1 MEFRQLR
8 YFVAVAEEANLTAA
22 SRRLHVSQ
30 PPVTR
35 QIRQLEDELGV
46 TLFVR
51 SSKGVA
57 LTPAGVSFLAEARR
71 LVALSQNAIDRCR
84 AADRGEIGNLDVGY
98 FGSTIHTVVP
108 TTIRRFRDRYPE
120 VAVRIHRAGKAE
132 QIAKLRDGRLGVG
145 FARFFP
151 LEPDLASV
159 RLADEPLWLAAAE
172 NRGDVASA
180 DRCSIKEIEGRPLI
194 LFPQG
199 DRPSFADHVLAL
211 LSSYEVSPSD
221 ITMAEDVFVALAM
234 TMVSGALCI
243 VPESV
248 ARLKWPQLEF
258 RPIAD
263 EGASAPVSCLF
274 LKARRSP
281 VVDAFLECFDSEA
294 IPNRYDIQR

>member
-8 YFVAVAEEANLTAA
+8 YFLAVAEEANLTAA

-30 PPVTR
+30 PPITR
-35 QIRQLEDELGV
+35 QIRQLEEELGV
-46 TLFVR
+46 ILFLR
-51 SSKGVA
+51 SSKGVT
-57 LTPAGVSFLAEARR
+57 LTPAGASFLAEARR

-84 AADRGEIGNLDVGY
+84 AADRGEIGHLDVGY

-108 TTIRRFRDRYPE
+108 TTIRRFMDRYPE

-132 QIAKLRDGRLGVG
+132 QIARLRDGRLGIG

-151 LEPDLASV
+151 IEPDLASV
-159 RLADEPLWLAAAE
+159 RLADEPLWLAQASNKRVAE
-172 NRGDVASA
+172 PATP
-180 DRCSIKEIEGRPLI
+180 CSIAELDGRPMV

-211 LSSYEVSPSD
+211 LSSNAVSPSD
-221 ITMAEDVFVALAM
+221 ITMAEDVFVALTM
-234 TMVSGALCI
+234 TMVSGALCV

-248 ARLKWPQLEF
+248 ARLQWPELSF
-258 RPIAD
+258 RPIGGA
-263 EGASAPVSCLF
+263 EASAPVSCLF

-281 VVDAFLECFDSEA
+281 VVDAFLACIDENPILD
-294 IPNRYDIQR
+294 RYGKIE

>member
-8 YFVAVAEEANLTAA
+8 YFLAVAEEANLTAA

-30 PPVTR
+30 PPITR
-35 QIRQLEDELGV
+35 QIRQLEQELGV
-46 TLFVR
+46 TLFLR
-51 SSKGVA
+51 SSKGVT
-57 LTPAGVSFLAEARR
+57 LTSAGASFLAEARR
-71 LVALSQNAIDRCR
+71 LVTLSQNAIERCR
-84 AADRGEIGNLDVGY
+84 AADRGEIGHLDVGY

-108 TTIRRFRDRYPE
+108 TSIRRFMERYPE

-132 QIAKLRDGRLGVG
+132 QIARLRDGRLGIG

-159 RLADEPLWLAAAE
+159 RLADEPLWLAEAV
-172 NRGDVASA
+172 NKQVAKDPTPCPIA
-180 DRCSIKEIEGRPLI
+180 DLDGRPII

-211 LSSYEVSPSD
+211 LSSNDVSPSD

-234 TMVSGALCI
+234 TMVSGALCV

-248 ARLKWPQLEF
+248 ARLQWPELSF
-258 RPIAD
+258 RPIGAA
-263 EGASAPVSCLF
+263 EASAPVSCLF
-274 LKARRSP
+274 LKAQRSP
-281 VVDAFLECFDSEA
+281 VVDAFLACIEDGS
-294 IPNRYDIQR
+294 ILDRYGTSA